1 MTSIKIEARS
11 FEGSRG
17 LVLRGDAYGDPGHP
31 PVLLLHGGGQTR
43 HAWSGTAMEL
53 ARAGWYAVAVDLR
66 GHGESDWSEDG
77 DYMHDDFAA
86 DTAALARCF
95 EQPPVLVGASLGGLS
110 SILALGEAGAEP
122 LASALVLVDIATRM
136 EFDGAARIMEFM
148 RAKPEGFANLDEAAD
163 AVASYNP
170 HRERPKDLSG
180 LKKNLRRGDD
190 GRYRWHWDPRFLAS
204 PKNPKNLTSL
214 SLDRLD
220 DAARSLTLPTLLV
233 RGRMS
238 DLLSEAGAREFLDQ
252 VPHAKFFDVSG
263 AGHMVA
269 GDRNDAFTKA
279 VVSFL
284 ETEVRSG

>member
-1 MTSIKIEARS
+1 M
-11 FEGSRG
+11 
-17 LVLRGDAYGDPGHP
+17 LRGDAHGDPSHP

-43 HAWSGTAMEL
+43 HAWSGTALEL
-53 ARAGWYAVAVDLR
+53 ARACWYAVAVDLR

-77 DYMHDDFAA
+77 NYMHDDFAA

-95 EQPPVLVGASLGGLS
+95 DQPPVLVGASLGGLS
-110 SILALGEAGAEP
+110 SILALGDAGDEP

-136 EFDGAARIMEFM
+136 EFDGAARIIDFM
-148 RAKPEGFANLDEAAD
+148 RAKPEGFSSLDEAAD
-163 AVASYNP
+163 AVAVYNP
-170 HRERPKDLSG
+170 HRERPKDLAG

-190 GRYRWHWDPRFLAS
+190 GRYRWHWDPRFLES

-238 DLLSEAGAREFLDQ
+238 DLLSEAGVREFLDL
-252 VPHAKFFDVSG
+252 VPHAKFVDVSG

-269 GDRNDAFTKA
+269 GDRNDAFTKS

-284 ETEVRSG
+284 ETEVRPA